1 MGRVGSTGV
10 TACAGSRF
18 DYEALTDPLRS
29 GKIHV
34 CILNRFT
41 KMAFSRHVP
50 TAIGFDM
57 TTEEFRR
64 RAADCLRWAQEAA
77 NERTKGLW
85 LNMAQIWLDRA
96 EISGA
101 SSKWSGQIIRLAPSG
116 ISTDQRRA
124 IVNKR
129 ARGIP
134 PCAIRSAAA
143 GENPYFLTS
152 AELRRR

>member
-1 MGRVGSTGV
+1 MGSVSSTGV

-18 DYEALTDPLRS
+18 GYEALTDPPTS
-29 GKIHV
+29 GKIYV

-41 KMAFSRHVP
+41 KMAFTGQVL

-57 TTEEFRR
+57 TTEVFRR

-96 EISGA
+96 ENPERIQQVRQPDNLTG
-101 SSKWSGQIIRLAPSG
+101 
-116 ISTDQRRA
+116 TQR
-124 IVNKR
+124 NLY
-129 ARGIP
+129 G
-134 PCAIRSAAA
+134 SA
-143 GENPYFLTS
+143 
-152 AELRRR
+152 